1 MENNAIKICPYC
13 NTPINEGEAEV
24 VCPACS
30 KPHHERC
37 WVEHN
42 GCTTYGCP
50 QNTAAQAPVPPVV
63 NEAPAVNEAPVNG
76 AYQQPPVNGAYQ
88 QPPVNGAYQQPPV
101 NGAYQ
106 QAPVNGAYQ
115 QPPMNGAY
123 QQPPVNG
130 AYQQP
135 GMYQA
140 PVNGYQPPVQPPVE
154 APAPKKKSKKKIV
167 IIAAAAIVVIVLIAA
182 IGGSSGP
189 NFKNLYSEYC
199 VSTWADVGSDGS
211 YLSIDTNPFDE
222 DDNGVAYPSAV
233 TAVKNINKAL
243 GLPDSLYNDMA
254 ETTWSM
260 GKQSQTFDN
269 VTVTW
274 TYHPDKGL
282 EVTYKK

>member
-37 WVEHN
+37 WIEHN

-50 QNTAAQAPVPPVV
+50 QNTAAQAPVTPVTP
-63 NEAPAVNEAPVNG
+63 E
-76 AYQQPPVNGAYQ
+76 
-88 QPPVNGAYQQPPV
+88 
-101 NGAYQ
+101 
-106 QAPVNGAYQ
+106 APVNGAYQ

-135 GMYQA
+135 PMNGAYQQPPMYQA

-154 APAPKKKSKKKIV
+154 APAPKKKSKKKLL
-167 IIAAAAIVVIVLIAA
+167 IIGAAVIVVIILIAS

-189 NFKNLYSEYC
+189 NFEKIYSEYC
-199 VSTWADVGSDGS
+199 NSIWADVGADGS
-211 YLSIDTNPFDE
+211 YLSIDTNPYDL
-222 DDNGVAYPSAV
+222 DDSGVAYQAAV
-233 TAVKNINKAL
+233 TAVKNVNKAL

-260 GKQSQTFDN
+260 GKQTQTFGN
-269 VTVTW
+269 VTVSW